1 MVFLYKNKNPAI
13 NETVIAHI
21 TEINDLNIV
30 ATLVDYDNLTGYISY
45 SELSR
50 KKRYKLNKIVTVG
63 KDTMVQVT
71 GFNDKKKYAEL
82 SVRALIPSDI
92 ENFNKAHRK
101 YTNLYNLWRF
111 VYMKLNPELK
121 MNIEN
126 INSHEINTFME
137 KTFWKIENYLE
148 ENSEDINDT
157 KDTNKLYDMEKNENY
172 NLDELYNVL
181 INSSKNESLLKYIE
195 EYDTK
200 AIKNILDNY
209 AQIKF
214 VPTKQTKFQEFN
226 IYSFEC
232 DGLNNIKNALDYKSY
247 DKWNELM
254 NKYDISIL
262 YLTGGKYSLSI
273 KQKMPLEENINDVCE
288 YLIQQIKKNCELNNI
303 IFNI

>member
-1 MVFLYKNKNPAI
+1 MVFLYKNKKPSI
-13 NETVIAHI
+13 NDIVIAHI
-21 TEINDLNIV
+21 TEINNLNIV

-71 GFNDKKKYAEL
+71 GFNNTKNYAEL
-82 SVRALIPSDI
+82 SVRALISSDI
-92 ENFNKAHRK
+92 ENFIKTHRK

-111 VYMKLNPELK
+111 VYMKLNPELN
-121 MNIEN
+121 MNIDN

-148 ENSEDINDT
+148 GNLEDINDA
-157 KDTNKLYDMEKNENY
+157 KDTNKLYDIEINENY
-172 NLDELYNVL
+172 NLDELYNML
-181 INSSKNESLLKYIE
+181 INPSKNESLLKYIE

-214 VPTKQTKFQEFN
+214 VPIKQTKFQEFN
-226 IYSFEC
+226 IYSFESN
-232 DGLNNIKNALDYKSY
+232 GLNNIKDALDYKSY

-262 YLTGGKYSLSI
+262 YLTGGKYSLNI
-273 KQKMPLEENINDVCE
+273 KQKMPMEENINDVYE
-288 YLIQQIKKNCELNNI
+288 YLIQEIKIKCELNNI
-303 IFNI
+303 MFSI